1 MIAKKPLRV
10 GVLMGGQSSER
21 EISLKTGKAISAAL
35 KRRGYGVSAIDVDA
49 SLPWQLRSKK
59 VTVAFLAL
67 HGPGGEDGTV
77 QGLLET
83 LGIPYTG
90 SGVRASAIAMD
101 KATTKSILSAH
112 QIPVARGVVLENEYP
127 QRLPP
132 RGLKWPVVVKP
143 SCEGSTIGVSIV
155 RNSKN
160 WRSALSRAYQY
171 DTKVI
176 VESYIEGREIAI
188 GVIDQRALPAVEI
201 QAPGGFYD
209 YQAKYQKQDTQ
220 YLCPAP
226 VTQSQLNRMRVLAVQ
241 AYQIIGCAGA
251 ARVDFRLSKQGRP
264 YVLEINT
271 IPGMTERSLLPMAT
285 SQAGMT
291 YDRLVEQI
299 LKLALRPSAIR
310 RKRSSSRSQK
320 GTVR

>member
-1 MIAKKPLRV
+1 
-10 GVLMGGQSSER
+10 MGGQSSER

-35 KRRGYGVSAIDVDA
+35 KRRGYAVSSIDVDA
-49 SLPWQLRSKK
+49 SLPWQLRAKK
-59 VTVAFLAL
+59 VTVAFIAL

-101 KATTKSILSAH
+101 KATTKSILRAH
-112 QIPVARGVVLENEYP
+112 QIPVAQGVVLENEYP
-127 QRLPP
+127 RQLPP
-132 RGLKWPVVVKP
+132 GGLKWPVVVKP

-155 RNSKN
+155 RHSKN

-171 DTKVI
+171 DSRAIIET
-176 VESYIEGREIAI
+176 YIEGREIAI

-201 QAPGGFYD
+201 KAPGGFYD

-220 YLCPAP
+220 YICPAP
-226 VTQSQLNRMRVLAVQ
+226 VTQSQLNRMQVLAVE
-241 AYQIIGCAGA
+241 AYQVIGCAGA
-251 ARVDFRLSKQGRP
+251 ARVDFRLNKQGRP

-285 SQAGMT
+285 AQAGMT
-291 YDRLVEQI
+291 YDRLVDQL
-299 LKLALRPSAIR
+299 LKLAMRTPVTSGKQGR
-310 RKRSSSRSQK
+310 GRSKK
-320 GTVR
+320 GTGH